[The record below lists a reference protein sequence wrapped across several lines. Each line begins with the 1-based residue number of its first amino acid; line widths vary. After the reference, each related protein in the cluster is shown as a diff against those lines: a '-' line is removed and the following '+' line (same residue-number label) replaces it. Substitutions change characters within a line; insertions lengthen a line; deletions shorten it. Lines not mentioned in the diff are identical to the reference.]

1 MTGSV
6 VVIGAINVD
15 LVVSGATL
23 PTPGQTVTGG
33 VFAQHHGGKGGNQ
46 AVAAARALGGGSGV
60 VMVGAVGN
68 DLLGHDA
75 LDALRTEGVATSV
88 AMRSGVRTGVA
99 LICVSPDGENQ
110 ISVAPGANAEL
121 SAGDVT
127 SAFAQVLEIGVVLA
141 SLEVSHAA
149 VRAAA
154 AWCSEHQVPFVLNP
168 APVQP
173 WVAEVAASATYV
185 TPNEHEREE
194 LDSLPEGVVVVETRG
209 PEGVLIH
216 RDGQE
221 ERVPTPQVKAVD
233 TTGAGDCFNGVFA
246 AGLAEGLEVS
256 AAVQRAASAAALS
269 VTKVGARE
277 GMPTREELDAF
288 LRHA

>member
-1 MTGSV
+1 VTGSV

-15 LVVSGATL
+15 LVVSGAPL
-23 PTPGQTVTGG
+23 PAPGQTVTGG

-46 AVAAARALGGGSGV
+46 AVAAARALGGGPGV
-60 VMVGAVGN
+60 VIVGAVGN
-68 DLLGHDA
+68 DVLGHDA

-88 AMRSGVRTGVA
+88 AMRPGVRTGVA
-99 LICVSPDGENQ
+99 LICVDPDGENQ

-121 SAGDVT
+121 SAGNVT
-127 SAFAQVLEIGVVLA
+127 SAFAQVHEIALVLA
-141 SLEVSHAA
+141 SLEVSHGA

-154 AWCSEHQVPFVLNP
+154 AWCSEHQVPFMLNP

-173 WVAEVAASATYV
+173 WAAEVAALASYV
-185 TPNEHEREE
+185 TPNEHEREA
-194 LDSLPEGVVVVETRG
+194 LGPLPEGVVVVETRG
-209 PEGVLIH
+209 PDGALIH
-216 RDGQE
+216 RDAEE
-221 ERVPTPQVKAVD
+221 ERVPAPQVRAVD

-246 AGLAEGLEVS
+246 AGLAEGLEVE
-256 AAVQRAASAAALS
+256 AAVQRAVAAAALS

-277 GMPTREELDAF
+277 GMPTREELDSF

>member
-15 LVVSGATL
+15 LVVSGAAL
-23 PTPGQTVTGG
+23 PAPGETVTGG

-46 AVAAARALGGGSGV
+46 AVAAARALGGGQGV
-60 VMVGAVGN
+60 VMIGAVGN
-68 DLLGHDA
+68 DALGHDA
-75 LDALRTEGVATSV
+75 LDALRAEGVATSV
-88 AMRSGVRTGVA
+88 AMRPGVPTGVA
-99 LICVSPDGENQ
+99 LICVGPDGENQ

-121 SAGDVT
+121 TAGDVT
-127 SAFAQVLEIGVVLA
+127 SAFAQVHGVAVVLA

-154 AWCSEHQVPFVLNP
+154 AWCSEHGAPFVLNP

-173 WVAEVAASATYV
+173 WAAEVAARATFV
-185 TPNEHEREE
+185 TPNEHERGA
-194 LDSLPEGVVVVETRG
+194 LGPLGDDVVVVETRG
-209 PEGVLIH
+209 PDGALIH
-216 RDGQE
+216 RARGE
-221 ERVPTPQVKAVD
+221 ERVEAPTVEAVD

-246 AGLAEGLEVS
+246 AGLAEGLDVVEC
-256 AAVQRAASAAALS
+256 AQRAAVAATLS

-277 GMPTREELDAF
+277 GMPTREDLDAF
-288 LRHA
+288 LL